1 MWYFACR
8 GAHVG
13 GIIPIM
19 KRWRIRTLVILLLGA
34 AGMVALAY
42 RPALVPDTV
51 QWESEMPLGIVL
63 RQEYLENR
71 ADTEVEYRWSFK
83 HSPSRT
89 SFFHANAQDAFSLV
103 AGDPVWVLRFKARD
117 GMLVVDGEL
126 PEMRLDGMPG
136 EVSAHFHVFQNG
148 ASTLRLPNGKVHF
161 QRHFMLICELVVTPC
176 LWGER
181 VHSIAAQQMVADF
194 YDDAIDL
201 ADPELPYA
209 DLGEMRR
216 VNVVSAV
223 PTGLPERFC
232 GNTCERE
239 LTRFLYQ
246 VASIDRKGVA
256 DMLVPMLTARG
267 EDLAETF
274 AENEMPWPECW
285 GDAADT
291 ARLNAQKIIPL
302 LQTFKERHAYGS
314 AKLVDFVNS
323 PVFQRIFGENLIDI
337 KLEEP
342 EPPVEQPVEAVE

>member
-1 MWYFACR
+1 MDT
-8 GAHVG
+8 
-13 GIIPIM
+13 M
-19 KRWRIRTLVILLLGA
+19 KRWHIRTFVILFLGA
-34 AGMVALAY
+34 VGMVALAY

-51 QWESEMPLGIVL
+51 QWETEMPLGIAL
-63 RQEYLENR
+63 REDCRENR

-89 SFFHANAQDAFSLV
+89 AFFHAGAQDAFSLL
-103 AGDPVWVLRFKARD
+103 AGDPVWVLRFKAH
-117 GMLVVDGEL
+117 GGTLVLDGEL
-126 PEMRLDGMPG
+126 PQMKLDGMPG

-148 ASTLRLPNGKVHF
+148 TSTLRLPNGKVHF

-194 YDDAIDL
+194 YGDAIDL

-209 DLGEMRR
+209 AMGEMRR

-256 DMLVPMLTARG
+256 DMLVPMLEARG
-267 EDLAETF
+267 RELADTF
-274 AENEMPWPECW
+274 AEGEKPWPECW

-291 ARLNAQKIIPL
+291 VRLNAQKIIPL
-302 LQTFKERHAYGS
+302 LQTFKEQHAYGS
-314 AKLVDFVNS
+314 AKLVDFVNG
-323 PVFQRIFGENLIDI
+323 PVFQRIFGENLMDI
-337 KLEEP
+337 KLVEP
-342 EPPVEQPVEAVE
+342 EPPKEQPEETAK

>member
-1 MWYFACR
+1 MAT
-8 GAHVG
+8 
-13 GIIPIM
+13 M
-19 KRWRIRTLVILLLGA
+19 KRWHIRTLVILLLGA

-51 QWESEMPLGIVL
+51 QWETEMPLGIAL
-63 RQEYLENR
+63 REDYQENR

-89 SFFHANAQDAFSLV
+89 AFFHAGEQDSFSLL
-103 AGDPVWVLRFKARD
+103 AGDPVWVLRFKAHGGTLVLD
-117 GMLVVDGEL
+117 GQL
-126 PEMRLDGMPG
+126 PQMKLDGMPG

-176 LWGER
+176 LWGKR

-194 YDDAIDL
+194 YGDAIDL
-201 ADPELPYA
+201 ADPVLPYA
-209 DLGEMRR
+209 AMGEMRR

-232 GNTCERE
+232 GNACERE

-256 DMLVPMLTARG
+256 DMLVPMLEARG
-267 EDLAETF
+267 RELADTF
-274 AENEMPWPECW
+274 AEGEKPWPECW

-291 ARLNAQKIIPL
+291 VRLNAQKIIPL
-302 LQTFKERHAYGS
+302 LQSFKEQHAYGS
-314 AKLVDFVNS
+314 AKLVDFVNG
-323 PVFQRIFGENLIDI
+323 PVFQRIFGENLMDI
-337 KLEEP
+337 KLQEP
-342 EPPVEQPVEAVE
+342 EPPKEQPEETAK

>member
-1 MWYFACR
+1 MDT
-8 GAHVG
+8 
-13 GIIPIM
+13 M
-19 KRWRIRTLVILLLGA
+19 KRWHIRTFVILFLGA
-34 AGMVALAY
+34 VGMVALAY

-51 QWESEMPLGIVL
+51 QWETEMPLGIAL
-63 RQEYLENR
+63 REDCRENR

-89 SFFHANAQDAFSLV
+89 AFFHAGAQDAFSLL
-103 AGDPVWVLRFKARD
+103 AGDPVWVLRFKAH
-117 GMLVVDGEL
+117 GGTLVLDGEL
-126 PEMRLDGMPG
+126 PQMKLDGMPG

-148 ASTLRLPNGKVHF
+148 TSTLRLPNGKVHF

-194 YDDAIDL
+194 YGDAIDL

-209 DLGEMRR
+209 AMGEMRR

-256 DMLVPMLTARG
+256 DMLVPMLEARG
-267 EDLAETF
+267 RELADTF
-274 AENEMPWPECW
+274 AEGEKPWPECW

-291 ARLNAQKIIPL
+291 VRLNAQKIIPL
-302 LQTFKERHAYGS
+302 LQTFKEQHAYGS
-314 AKLVDFVNS
+314 AKLVDFVNG
-323 PVFQRIFGENLIDI
+323 PVFQRIFGENLMDI
-337 KLEEP
+337 KLQEP
-342 EPPVEQPVEAVE
+342 EPPKEQPEETAK

>member
-1 MWYFACR
+1 MD
-8 GAHVG
+8 V
-13 GIIPIM
+13 M
-19 KRWRIRTLVILLLGA
+19 KRWHIRTLVILLLGA

-51 QWESEMPLGIVL
+51 QWESEMPLGIAL
-63 RQEYLENR
+63 REDFQENR

-83 HSPSRT
+83 HSPTRT
-89 SFFHANAQDAFSLV
+89 AFFHANAQDAFSLL
-103 AGDPVWVLRFKARD
+103 AGDPVWVLRFKAHD
-117 GMLVVDGEL
+117 GTLVLDGEL
-126 PEMRLDGMPG
+126 PQMKTDGMHG
-136 EVSAHFHVFQNG
+136 EVDAHFHVFQNG

-181 VHSIAAQQMVADF
+181 AHSIAVQQMVADF
-194 YDDAIDL
+194 YGDAIDL

-209 DLGEMRR
+209 DMGGMRR

-223 PTGLPERFC
+223 PSGLPERFC

-256 DMLVPMLTARG
+256 DMLVPMLEARG
-267 EDLAETF
+267 RELADAF
-274 AENEMPWPECW
+274 AESEKPWPECW

-291 ARLNAQKIIPL
+291 VRLNARKIIPL

-314 AKLVDFVNS
+314 AKLVDFVNG
-323 PVFQRIFGENLIDI
+323 PVFQRIFGENLMDI
-337 KLEEP
+337 KLQEP
-342 EPPVEQPVEAVE
+342 EPPKEQPEETPK